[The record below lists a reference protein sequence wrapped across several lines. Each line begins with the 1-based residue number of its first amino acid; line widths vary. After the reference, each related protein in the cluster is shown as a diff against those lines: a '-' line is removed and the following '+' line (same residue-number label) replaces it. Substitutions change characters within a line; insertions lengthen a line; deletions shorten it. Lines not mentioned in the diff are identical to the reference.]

1 MKRVRI
7 SPGQF
12 VVVSTSLADKAA
24 RVFASGAISRE
35 QIRELAAAEP
45 KCTRGVLL
53 GRSTDNRAWNK
64 ALPVK
69 SGGRVERERATG
81 RIVSTGG
88 SADRTAPK
96 RKLPR

>member
-7 SPGQF
+7 SAGQF

-35 QIRELAAAEP
+35 QVRELVAAEP

-53 GRSTDNRAWNK
+53 GRSTDKRAWNK
-64 ALPVK
+64 ALPVE
-69 SGGRVERERATG
+69 SRGRAARGSATDHTA
-81 RIVSTGG
+81 STGS
-88 SADRTAPK
+88 SADRTPPK
-96 RKLPR
+96 RKAT

>member
-7 SPGQF
+7 SAGRF

-35 QIRELAAAEP
+35 QVRELAAAEP
-45 KCTRGVLL
+45 KCTRGVLV
-53 GRSTDNRAWNK
+53 GRSTDKRAWNK

-69 SGGRVERERATG
+69 SRGRAAGEPATG
-81 RIVSTGG
+81 RMASTCS
-88 SADRTAPK
+88 SAGRTPPK
-96 RKLPR
+96 RRAK